1 MYLNSPAFWQKHKGF
16 SHAKYCSITV
26 CLVLMLTISY
36 HIPDAVVPLNTKQ
49 EAPMVEITETDL
61 QGGSYH
67 FSQQVSMYK

>member
-1 MYLNSPAFWQKHKGF
+1 
-16 SHAKYCSITV
+16 
-26 CLVLMLTISY
+26 MLTISY